1 MSTAHFAQ
9 ADPAELYA
17 LAVDIGGS
25 KADIAL
31 IDAEGQGRSPV
42 AKHPVPFDAANIAD
56 PAGLLDIL
64 APYVEQAREAPGKL
78 LGIGLSLCGNID
90 RATGEAV
97 LVPNLHW
104 RNLPFGRMV
113 AERFGLPVYAATDV
127 RMAAQ
132 AEALWG
138 VAKGVRHFAW
148 TTIGTGYGG
157 FLVLN
162 GKLYEGAHG
171 FAGNFGHFTVDEV
184 NGYLCGCGR
193 RGCLE
198 TFVAGPAIARAGQA
212 ALDAGT
218 SPVLAELAPDGRVT
232 SHMVFQAEALGDP
245 AAQAILAD
253 VVRRVSI
260 GLGGLVN
267 TLDLDMI
274 VLGGGVVHGNP
285 DLVARIDA
293 RIRQYMMTEEAK
305 RDLRVVLESL
315 PNSALYGAAAEV
327 FVCAGRM
334 TL

>member
-1 MSTAHFAQ
+1 M
-9 ADPAELYA
+9 
-17 LAVDIGGS
+17 
-25 KADIAL
+25 
-31 IDAEGQGRSPV
+31 IDAAGQSHTPT
-42 AKHPVPFDAANIAD
+42 AKHPVPFDAQNIAD
-56 PAGLLDIL
+56 PVGLLDIL
-64 APYVEQAREAPGKL
+64 APYVEQARGLPGRL

-104 RNLPFGRMV
+104 RNLPFGRMA
-113 AERFGLPVYAATDV
+113 AERFDLPVYAATDV

-138 VAKGVRHFAW
+138 VAQGVRHFAW

-157 FLVLN
+157 YLFLD

-171 FAGNFGHFTVDEV
+171 FAGNFGHFTVDEI
-184 NGYLCGCGR
+184 NGYPCGCGR

-198 TFVAGPAIARAGQA
+198 TYVAGPAIARAGQT
-212 ALDAGT
+212 ALNAGT
-218 SPVLAELAPDGRVT
+218 SPVLAELAQDGRVT
-232 SHMVFQAEALGDP
+232 SHMVFEAEAQGDP
-245 AAQAILAD
+245 AAQAILED

-274 VLGGGVVHGNP
+274 ILGGGVVYGNP
-285 DLVARIDA
+285 NLVARIDA
-293 RIRQYMMTEEAK
+293 RIRQYMMTVEAK
-305 RDLRVVLESL
+305 RDLRVVQESL

-327 FVCAGRM
+327 FVCTGLMA
-334 TL
+334 L